1 MYYCS
6 SYSENYAFI
15 KDIKK
20 EEISFKSRRLII
32 NIQWKF
38 HWFHLDILKKNKMQ
52 YFFHLSTFKIYIFG
66 RIYFMKK

>member
-6 SYSENYAFI
+6 SYSEDYAFI

-20 EEISFKSRRLII
+20 EEISFKSSRLII

-38 HWFHLDILKKNKMQ
+38 HWFHLDILQKNKMR
-52 YFFHLSTFKIYIFG
+52 YFFICVLLKFIYLEEYIL
-66 RIYFMKK
+66 